1 MRNIRNE
8 GCKPANKVKSKRT
21 GATSWAL
28 KITPVTFCL
37 SLASSIFSQAVTTYT
52 DLTVS
57 IMLLLFMMLV
67 SVVFDGIGV
76 SVTSCDKGEVKKLLQ
91 YDAKRAKIA
100 MGLISNAEKVNSV
113 CADVIGDI
121 CGVLSGACGAVLAAG
136 LVREWGA
143 GGNVLP
149 TLTSAVVAAIT
160 VGGKALMKGIAV
172 KNADKY
178 VVMTAKA
185 LSYIYKPKNK
195 NKKEIRK

>member
-100 MGLISNAEKVNSV
+100 MGLIANAEKVNSV

-121 CGVLSGACGAVLAAG
+121 CGVLSGACGAALAASIAQKS
-136 LVREWGA
+136 GA
-143 GGNVLP
+143 AGFLP
-149 TLTSAVVAAIT
+149 MLTAASVAAVT
-160 VGGKALMKGIAV
+160 VGGKALMKGVAV

-185 LSYIYKPKNK
+185 LSYIYKPRKGKNK
-195 NKKEIRK
+195 EVRK

>member
-1 MRNIRNE
+1 MRNIQKE
-8 GCKPANKVKSKRT
+8 GCKPSKKVKTKRPR
-21 GATSWAL
+21 ATSWAL
-28 KITPVTFCL
+28 KITPITFCL

-57 IMLLLFMMLV
+57 VMLLLFMMLV

-76 SVTSCDKGEVKKLLQ
+76 SVTSCDKSEVKKLLQ

-100 MGLISNAEKVNSV
+100 MRLIDNAEKVNSV

-136 LVREWGA
+136 LVREL
-143 GGNVLP
+143 GGGRLLP

-160 VGGKALMKGIAV
+160 VGGKAFMKGIAV

-178 VVMTAKA
+178 VVMTATV

-195 NKKEIRK
+195 KKKELRK